1 MVCFVYISTSFHEP
15 ATDGLRFIYS
25 RDGWQWQQVDGIWLK
40 PEVGKQRVM
49 RDPSIIRTPDGM
61 FHLVWTSSWRGDR
74 GFGYACSKDLVHW
87 SEQRFI
93 EVMTDTTTVNVWA
106 PELFWDDVRQQAV
119 IIWASCIPGKFPDG
133 QEEHKN
139 NHRLYYTTTK
149 DFKRFAPAKLM
160 IEPGFS
166 CIDATL
172 VKRGNKDYV
181 MVLKDNTRPERDIKV
196 AYATSPYG
204 PWSKASEPFTDK
216 MMEGPTTVKVTRK
229 IDKTDESGW
238 LIYYDRYELKDFGAH
253 FTKDF
258 QTFEDVSN
266 KVSVPHLH
274 KHGTI
279 FEADEAI
286 LQGLL
291 NAKKIHYTGTT
302 LSNPNRH
309 DGGLSPVVGVHNIQI
324 LRANREHPSEANG
337 QGWTYNHQP
346 MMAYWNDQFYIH
358 YLCDPSDEHIPP
370 SHTMLQT
377 SRDGYQWSTPQIL
390 FPEVQVPEGFQK
402 PGREEKAHNLIAIMH
417 QRVGWYVSKSGQ
429 LFAIGNYGVAF
440 DRKDD
445 PNDGNGI
452 GRVIREVKRDGSFG
466 PIYFIYHNGNY
477 GKHVKDGS
485 YKPVFPYYTKA
496 DKATK
501 KACEEILANPRY
513 RMQWVEEA
521 DRNDPLIPLHKE
533 YKAYCDYTLPDGQI
547 ASLWKHALTSTSAD
561 GGLTWAQP
569 VERAKGFVNSNAKIW
584 GQRLTDGT
592 YATIYNPSEYRWPLG
607 ISLSTDGYEYT
618 TLNLVQ
624 GEVPPMRYG
633 GNYKSYGPQY
643 VRGIQEGNG
652 IPRDSDL
659 WVTYSMNK
667 EDMWVAH
674 IPVPVQ
680 TEAHTHATAHEF
692 HLAAVPAA
700 ASAASAA
707 VPAASPA
714 GSSSPVP
721 AAAPVPAGSSAGPSA
736 PSLAAL
742 SSWNIYSPVYAPVSL
757 SDGWLTLSDSDPFD
771 YARVERKIPAT
782 QELKVNFDI
791 QARQNDHGLL
801 QIEFLDSHGT
811 ACSRIELTDEGIMR
825 CKGGARYGTLGKYE
839 PNTTYHIEAILS
851 VAKRMAEVY
860 INGKKAGQRMFFAP
874 VEAIERI
881 MFRTGSERRFPDIDT
896 PADWYGTLDHA
907 GDRAPEAVFSIANVV
922 TTPVPTGSS
931 AGSSATTPAA
941 SASGGAFL
949 RYDTYRPYVDYFN
962 TMEPETIAQAIPNDR
977 AWQWM
982 KDNVPLFDCPDRG
995 FEEMW
1000 YFRWWTLRKHIE
1012 QTPVGYA
1019 MTEFLVNR
1027 SYADQYNLIAS
1038 GVGHHIHESR
1048 WLRDTTYLD
1057 QIMNTWYHGNDG
1069 QPMKK
1074 LPNYSSW
1081 IAHSLWGRYL
1091 VDGRKQWIVSM
1102 LPSLEWEYNLWESTH
1117 TREGGLYWQADVQD
1131 AMEETISGGRR
1142 KKYLRPSINSY
1153 MYGNAMAVGH
1163 IALLAGDD
1171 AKAQV
1176 YFDKAADLREK
1187 AHAKLWNDRHA
1198 FFETHRIDSSANV
1211 REAIGFLPWYTHM
1224 AKDEARYA
1232 AAWRQAADPQGFSAP
1247 YGLTTAER
1255 RHPLFRTHGVGK
1267 CEWDGAVWPFA
1278 TSQTL
1283 TALAN
1288 FANDYTA
1295 RPSATPVPSSAATA
1309 PVPAASPAGL
1319 SAPVP
1324 AGSSA
1329 GPSAPMPAASPAGLP
1344 LDSLFFS
1351 EMEKYMQSQHMRGKP
1366 YIGEYLDETTGYWLK
1381 GDQERSRYYNH
1392 STWNDLVITGL
1403 CGLRPRAD
1411 RTIEVNPLL
1420 PADKWPYF
1428 CLDNVPYHG
1437 HFLTIVWDRDGSRY
1451 HAGRGLRV
1459 YVDGKLMGHRPTI
1472 GKLLLADAL

>member
-1 MVCFVYISTSFHEP
+1 MKRTLMLLAVSFWLLAISAQHKVYISTSFHEP

-25 RDGWQWQQVDGIWLK
+25 HDGWSWKQVDGIWLK
-40 PEVGKQRVM
+40 PEVGQQKVM

-74 GFGYACSKDLVHW
+74 GFGYASSRDLIHW
-87 SEQRFI
+87 SKQRFI

-106 PELFWDDVRQQAV
+106 PELFWDDVKQQA
-119 IIWASCIPGKFPDG
+119 IIVWASCIPGKFPDG

-149 DFKRFAPAKLM
+149 DFKKFTPTKLM

-172 VKRGNKDYV
+172 VKRGKDDYV

-196 AYATSPYG
+196 AYAKSPYG
-204 PWSKASEPFTDK
+204 PWSKASEPFTGK

-229 IDKTDESGW
+229 VDKNEENGW
-238 LIYYDRYELKDFGAH
+238 LIYYDRYRLYDFGAH

-258 QTFEDVSN
+258 VSFEDVSN
-266 KVSVPHLH
+266 KVSVPKLH

-291 NAKKIHYTGTT
+291 NAKKVHYTGKT

-324 LRANREHPSEANG
+324 MRANREHPSEANG

-346 MMAYWNDQFYIH
+346 MMAYWNDQFYVH
-358 YLCDPSDEHIPP
+358 YLCDPKDEHVPP

-377 SRDGYQWSTPQIL
+377 SKDGYTWSNPQVL

-402 PGREEKAHNLIAIMH
+402 PNRPEKAHNLIAIMH

-429 LFAIGNYGVAF
+429 LWALGNYGVAF
-440 DRKDD
+440 DKKDD
-445 PNDGNGI
+445 PNDGNGL
-452 GRVIREVKRDGSFG
+452 GRVIREVKKDGTLG
-466 PIYFIYHNGNY
+466 PIYFIYQNA
-477 GKHVKDGS
+477 S
-485 YKPVFPYYTKA
+485 YTRYTRETRTSSAFPFYTKA
-496 DKATK
+496 PKDVK

-521 DRNDPLIPLHKE
+521 DRNDPLIPLNKE

-547 ASLWKHALTSTSAD
+547 AALWKHALTSTSAD

-569 VERAKGFVNSNAKIW
+569 VERAQGFVNSNAKIW
-584 GQRLTDGT
+584 GQRLSDGT
-592 YATIYNPSEYRWPLG
+592 YATVYNPSEYRWPLA
-607 ISLSTDGYEYT
+607 ISLSKDGYEYT

-652 IPRDSDL
+652 MPKDSDL
-659 WVTYSMNK
+659 WVAYSMNK

-680 TEAHTHATAHEF
+680 TEAHSHADGTEF
-692 HLAAVPAA
+692 T
-700 ASAASAA
+700 SATI
-707 VPAASPA
+707 PA
-714 GSSSPVP
+714 GSP
-721 AAAPVPAGSSAGPSA
+721 AC
-736 PSLAAL
+736 LTT
-742 SSWNIYSPVYAPVSL
+742 WNIHSPVYAPVSL
-757 SDGWLTLSDSDPFD
+757 NDGWLTFSDSDPFD

-782 QELKVNFDI
+782 KELKVCFDLK
-791 QARQNDHGLL
+791 ASQNNTGLL
-801 QIEFLDSHGT
+801 QIEFLDAHGT

-825 CKGGARYGTLGKYE
+825 CKGGARYGGLGKYE
-839 PNTTYHIEAILS
+839 ANTTYHFEVILS
-851 VAKRMAEVY
+851 VSRRVAEVY

-874 VEAIERI
+874 VEAIERV
-881 MFRTGSERRFPDIDT
+881 MFRTGSERRFPDVDT
-896 PADWYGTLDHA
+896 PADWDGILPNA
-907 GDRAPEAVFSIANVV
+907 GEREPEATFSIANFT
-922 TTPVPTGSS
+922 TTPNGS
-931 AGSSATTPAA
+931 PL
-941 SASGGAFL
+941 GGAFL
-949 RYDTYRPYVDYFN
+949 RYDDYKHYVDYFN
-962 TMEPETIAQAIPNDR
+962 TMEDENIVQAIPNAK
-977 AWQWM
+977 AWEWM
-982 KDNVPLFDCPDRG
+982 TQNVPLFDCPDRG
-995 FEEMW
+995 FEELY

-1027 SYADQYNLIAS
+1027 NYADKWKLIAS

-1048 WLRDTTYLD
+1048 WLRDSTYLD

-1069 QPMKK
+1069 KPMER
-1074 LPNYSSW
+1074 LVNYSSW
-1081 IAHSLWGRYL
+1081 IAHSLWQRYL
-1091 VDGRKQWIVSM
+1091 VDGHKDWIVSM
-1102 LPSLEWEYNLWESTH
+1102 LPSLEWEYNHWETTH

-1131 AMEETISGGRR
+1131 AMEETISGGRK
-1142 KKYLRPSINSY
+1142 KKYLRPSINAY
-1153 MYGNAMAVGH
+1153 MYGNAMAIGN
-1163 IALLAGDD
+1163 ICALGGFA
-1171 AKAQV
+1171 AKAQT
-1176 YFDKAADLREK
+1176 YFSKANDLKEK
-1187 AHAKLWNDRHA
+1187 VHAKLWNENHA

-1224 AKDEARYA
+1224 AKDEAKYSV
-1232 AAWRQAADPQGFSAP
+1232 AWLQAGDTEGFSAP

-1255 RHPLFRTHGVGK
+1255 RHPQFRTHGVGK

-1295 RPSATPVPSSAATA
+1295 RPVPSGLAAGA
-1309 PVPAASPAGL
+1309 
-1319 SAPVP
+1319 
-1324 AGSSA
+1324 
-1329 GPSAPMPAASPAGLP
+1329 LP
-1344 LDSLFFS
+1344 LDSLYFA
-1351 EMEKYMQSQHMRGKP
+1351 ELEKYMQSQHMRGKP

-1392 STWNDLVITGL
+1392 STWNDLIITGL
-1403 CGLRPRAD
+1403 CGLRPRQD
-1411 RTIEVNPLL
+1411 NTIVVNPLL
-1420 PADKWPYF
+1420 PQNKWDYF
-1428 CLDNVPYHG
+1428 CLDNVLYHG
-1437 HFLTIVWDRDGSRY
+1437 HNLTIVWDKDGSRY
-1451 HAGRGLRV
+1451 HAGKGLRV
-1459 YVDGKLMGHRPTI
+1459 YVDGKLAGHRDTLGRLTI
-1472 GKLLLADAL
+1472 EHAF

>member
-1 MVCFVYISTSFHEP
+1 MKRFCIFFLLLTACLVVSAQQKVYISTSFHEP

-25 RDGWQWQQVDGIWLK
+25 HDGWTWQQVDGIWLR
-40 PEVGKQRVM
+40 PEVGKQKVM

-93 EVMTDTTTVNVWA
+93 EVMTDTSTVNVWA
-106 PELFWDDVRQQAV
+106 PELFWDDIKKQAI

-149 DFKRFAPAKLM
+149 DFKTFTPTKLM

-172 VKRGNKDYV
+172 VKRGKNDYV

-196 AYATSPYG
+196 AYAKSPYG
-204 PWSKASEPFTDK
+204 PWSKASEPFTGK
-216 MMEGPTTVKVTRK
+216 MMEGPTTVKVK
-229 IDKTDESGW
+229 DGW
-238 LIYYDRYELKDFGAH
+238 LIYYDRYQLKDFGAH

-258 QTFEDVSN
+258 VTFEDVSN
-266 KVSVPHLH
+266 KVCVPNLH

-279 FEADEAI
+279 FEADETI

-291 NAKKIHYTGTT
+291 TAKKVHYTGKT

-346 MMAYWNDQFYIH
+346 MMAYWNDQFYVH
-358 YLCDPSDEHIPP
+358 YLCDPKDEHVPP
-370 SHTMLQT
+370 SHTMYQT
-377 SRDGYQWSTPQIL
+377 SPDGYTWSNPQIL
-390 FPEVQVPEGFQK
+390 FPEVKVPEGFQK
-402 PGREEKAHNLIAIMH
+402 PNRLDKAHDLIAIMH

-429 LFAIGNYGVAF
+429 LWALGNYGVAF
-440 DRKDD
+440 DKKDD
-445 PNDGNGI
+445 PNDGNGL
-452 GRVIREVKRDGSFG
+452 GRVIREVKKDGTLG
-466 PIYFIYHNGNY
+466 AIYFIYQNSGY
-477 GKHVKDGS
+477 SRQSGKSGI
-485 YKPVFPYYTKA
+485 FPFYTKA
-496 DKATK
+496 PKDVK

-547 ASLWKHALTSTSAD
+547 AALWKHALTSTSAD

-584 GQRLTDGT
+584 GQRLSDGT
-592 YATIYNPSEYRWPLG
+592 YATVYNPSEYRWPLA
-607 ISLSTDGYEYT
+607 ISLSKDGYEYV

-624 GEVPPMRYG
+624 GEVSPMRYG

-652 IPRDSDL
+652 TPKDSDL
-659 WVTYSMNK
+659 WVAYSMNK

-680 TEAHTHATAHEF
+680 TEAHSHADGTEF
-692 HLAAVPAA
+692 TVPDGFAIG
-700 ASAASAA
+700 
-707 VPAASPA
+707 V
-714 GSSSPVP
+714 
-721 AAAPVPAGSSAGPSA
+721 
-736 PSLAAL
+736 AAL
-742 SSWNIYSPVYAPVSL
+742 SHLTTWNIHSPLYAPVSL
-757 SDGWLTLSDSDPFD
+757 NNGWLTLSDSDPFD

-782 QELKVNFDI
+782 KELKVSFDLKA
-791 QARQNDHGLL
+791 QQNNYGLL
-801 QIEFLDSHGT
+801 QIEFLDAQGV

-825 CKGGARYGTLGKYE
+825 CKGGARYGGLGKYE
-839 PNTTYHIEAILS
+839 ANATYHIEVILS
-851 VAKRMAEVY
+851 VGRRVAEVY

-874 VEAIERI
+874 VEAIERV
-881 MFRTGSERRFPDIDT
+881 MFRTGSGRRFPDVDT
-896 PADWYGTLDHA
+896 SADWDGILENA
-907 GDRAPEAVFSIANVV
+907 GNTAPTASFSIANFT
-922 TTPVPTGSS
+922 TTPNGS
-931 AGSSATTPAA
+931 PL
-941 SASGGAFL
+941 GGAFL
-949 RYDTYRPYVDYFN
+949 RYDDYKHYVDYFN
-962 TMEPETIAQAIPNDR
+962 TMEDENIVQAIPNSKS
-977 AWQWM
+977 WEWM
-982 KDNVPLFDCPDRG
+982 TQNVPLFDSPDKD

-1027 SYADQYNLIAS
+1027 NYADKWKLIAS

-1057 QIMNTWYHGNDG
+1057 QIVNTWYHGNEG

-1074 LPNYSSW
+1074 VTTYSSW
-1081 IAHSLWGRYL
+1081 IAHSLWQRHL
-1091 VDGRKQWIVSM
+1091 VDGRKQWYIDM
-1102 LPSLEWEYNLWESTH
+1102 LPSLEWEYNHWETTH
-1117 TREGGLYWQADVQD
+1117 TREGGLFWQADVQD
-1131 AMEETISGGRR
+1131 AMEETISGGRK

-1153 MYGNAMAVGH
+1153 MYGNAMAIGN
-1163 IALLAGDD
+1163 ILALSGSP

-1176 YFDKAADLREK
+1176 YFDKAADLKEK
-1187 AHAKLWNDRHA
+1187 AHTKLWNENHA

-1224 AKDEARYA
+1224 AKDEAKYSI
-1232 AAWRQAADPQGFSAP
+1232 AWLQAGDPEGFSAP

-1255 RHPLFRTHGVGK
+1255 RHPQFRTHGVGK

-1295 RPSATPVPSSAATA
+1295 RPVPSSSS
-1309 PVPAASPAGL
+1309 VPSDFVAG
-1319 SAPVP
+1319 A
-1324 AGSSA
+1324 
-1329 GPSAPMPAASPAGLP
+1329 LP
-1344 LDSLFFS
+1344 LDSLYFA
-1351 EMEKYMQSQHMRGKP
+1351 ELEKYMQSQHMRGKP

-1392 STWNDLVITGL
+1392 STWNDLIITGL
-1403 CGLRPRAD
+1403 CGLRPRQD
-1411 RTIEVNPLL
+1411 NTIVVNPLL
-1420 PADKWPYF
+1420 PKGKWDYF
-1428 CLDNVPYHG
+1428 CLDNVLYHG
-1437 HFLTIVWDRDGSRY
+1437 HNLTIVWDKDGSRY
-1451 HAGRGLRV
+1451 HAGKGLRV
-1459 YVDGKLMGHRPTI
+1459 YVDGKLAGHRDTLGRLTI
-1472 GKLLLADAL
+1472 EHAF

>member
-1 MVCFVYISTSFHEP
+1 MKRFGVLLLMLTFLLTASAQHKVYISTSFHEP

-25 RDGWQWQQVDGIWLK
+25 RDGWKWQQVEGVWLK
-40 PEVGKQRVM
+40 PEVGNQRVM

-93 EVMTDTTTVNVWA
+93 EVMKDTTTVNVWA
-106 PELFWDDVRQQAV
+106 PELFWDDVKRQAV

-133 QEEHKN
+133 QEDHKN

-149 DFKRFAPAKLM
+149 DFNTFAPAKLM

-172 VKRGNKDYV
+172 VKRAKNDYV

-196 AYATSPYG
+196 AYAKSPYG
-204 PWSKASEPFTDK
+204 PWSKASEPFTGK
-216 MMEGPTTVKVTRK
+216 MMEGPTTVKVK
-229 IDKTDESGW
+229 DGW
-238 LIYYDRYELKDFGAH
+238 LIYYDRYRLKDFGAH

-258 QTFEDVSN
+258 VTFEDVSDQ
-266 KVSVPHLH
+266 VIVPNLH

-286 LQGLL
+286 LNGLL
-291 NAKKIHYTGTT
+291 NAKKIHYTGKT

-324 LRANREHPSEANG
+324 LRANREHPSVSNG
-337 QGWTYNHQP
+337 NGWTYNHQP
-346 MMAYWNDQFYIH
+346 MMAYWHDKFYVH
-358 YLCDPSDEHIPP
+358 YLCDPKDEHVPP

-377 SRDGYQWSTPQIL
+377 SEDGYTWSAPQVL

-402 PGREEKAHNLIAIMH
+402 PNRADKAHDLIAIMH

-429 LFAIGNYGVAF
+429 LWALGNYGVAF
-440 DRKDD
+440 DKKDD
-445 PNDGNGI
+445 PNDGNGL
-452 GRVIREVKRDGSFG
+452 GRVIREVKKDGTLG
-466 PIYFIYHNGNY
+466 DIYFIYKNI
-477 GKHVKDGS
+477 S
-485 YKPVFPYYTKA
+485 YTSQTSGTSKARPFPFYTKA
-496 DKATK
+496 PKDVKA
-501 KACEEILANPRY
+501 ACEEILANPRY

-547 ASLWKHALTSTSAD
+547 AALWKHALTSTSAD

-584 GQRLTDGT
+584 GQRLSDGT
-592 YATIYNPSEYRWPLG
+592 YATVYNPSEYRWPLA
-607 ISLSTDGYEYT
+607 ISLSKDGYEYV

-652 IPRDSDL
+652 VPKDSDL

-680 TEAHTHATAHEF
+680 TEAHSHADGTEF
-692 HLAAVPAA
+692 RVGKISDLAT
-700 ASAASAA
+700 
-707 VPAASPA
+707 
-714 GSSSPVP
+714 
-721 AAAPVPAGSSAGPSA
+721 
-736 PSLAAL
+736 
-742 SSWNIYSPVYAPVSL
+742 WNIHSPVYAPVSL
-757 SDGWLTLSDSDPFD
+757 RNGWLTLSDSDPFD

-782 QELKVNFDI
+782 KELKVSFDLK
-791 QARQNDHGLL
+791 ADQNNTGLL
-801 QIEFLDSHGT
+801 QIEFLDAQGT
-811 ACSRIELTDEGIMR
+811 ACSRIELTNEGQMR
-825 CKGGARYGTLGKYE
+825 CKGGARYGGLGKYE
-839 PNTTYHIEAILS
+839 ANKTYHIESILS
-851 VAKRMAEVY
+851 VSKRMIEVY
-860 INGKKAGQRMFFAP
+860 IDGKKAGQRMFFAP
-874 VEAIERI
+874 VESLERI
-881 MFRTGSERRFPDIDT
+881 MFRTGSERRFPDVDT
-896 PADWYGTLDHA
+896 PADWDGTLENA
-907 GDRAPEAVFSIANVV
+907 GATEPEATFAIAAFS
-922 TTPVPTGSS
+922 TTPVSVVDGL
-931 AGSSATTPAA
+931 AVNTPA
-941 SASGGAFL
+941 FL
-949 RYDTYRPYVDYFN
+949 KYDNYKHYVDYFN
-962 TMEPETIAQAIPNDR
+962 TMEDENIVQAIPNTK
-977 AWQWM
+977 AWEWM
-982 KDNVPLFDCPDRG
+982 TQNTPLFDCPDRG

-1000 YFRWWTLRKHIE
+1000 YFRWWTLRKHIK

-1057 QIMNTWYHGNDG
+1057 QIMNTWYKGNEG
-1069 QPMKK
+1069 KPMKK
-1074 LPNYSSW
+1074 IANYSSW

-1091 VDGRKQWIVSM
+1091 VDGRKDWIVSM
-1102 LPSLEWEYNLWESTH
+1102 LPSLEWEYNYWETTH

-1131 AMEETISGGRR
+1131 AMEETISGGRK
-1142 KKYLRPSINSY
+1142 KKYLRPSINAY
-1153 MYGNAMAVGH
+1153 MYGNAMAIGNICVLADSVGKSR
-1163 IALLAGDD
+1163 I
-1171 AKAQV
+1171 
-1176 YFDKAADLREK
+1176 YFQKAADLREK
-1187 AHAKLWNDRHA
+1187 VHAKLWNEQHA

-1211 REAIGFLPWYTHM
+1211 REAIGYMPWYTHM
-1224 AKDEARYA
+1224 AKDDSKYA
-1232 AAWRQAADPQGFSAP
+1232 VAWLQAGDSQGFSAP
-1247 YGLTTAER
+1247 YGQTTAER
-1255 RHPLFRTHGVGK
+1255 RHPQFRTHGVGK

-1283 TALAN
+1283 TAMAN
-1288 FANDYTA
+1288 FANDYQ
-1295 RPSATPVPSSAATA
+1295 SSHL
-1309 PVPAASPAGL
+1309 SPLTSHL
-1319 SAPVP
+1319 S
-1324 AGSSA
+1324 
-1329 GPSAPMPAASPAGLP
+1329 
-1344 LDSLFFS
+1344 LDSLYFA
-1351 EMEKYMQSQHMRGKP
+1351 ELEKYMQSQHMRGKP

-1392 STWNDLVITGL
+1392 STWNDLIITGL

-1411 RTIEVNPLL
+1411 NTLEVNPLL
-1420 PADKWPYF
+1420 PENKWSYF

-1437 HFLTIVWDRDGSRY
+1437 HTITIVYDKDGSRY
-1451 HAGRGLRV
+1451 HAGKGLRV
-1459 YVDGKLMGHRPTI
+1459 FVDGYLKGQRHDL
-1472 GKLLLADAL
+1472 GKLIISNAL

>member
-1 MVCFVYISTSFHEP
+1 MNKRFCILFLMVTAVLTAVAQDQKVYISTSFHEP

-25 RDGWQWQQVDGIWLK
+25 RDGWTWQAIDGIWLR

-49 RDPSIIRTPDGM
+49 RDPSIIRTPDGT

-74 GFGYACSKDLVHW
+74 GFGYASSKDLVHW
-87 SEQRFI
+87 TEQRFI
-93 EVMTDTTTVNVWA
+93 EVMTDTSTVNVWA
-106 PELFWDDVRQQAV
+106 PELFWDDVKRQAV
-119 IIWASCIPGKFPDG
+119 IVWASCIPGKFPDG

-149 DFKRFAPAKLM
+149 DFKQFAPAKLM
-160 IEPGFS
+160 IDPGFS

-172 VKRGNKDYV
+172 VKRGHKDYV

-204 PWSKASEPFTDK
+204 PWSKASEPFTGK
-216 MMEGPTTVKVTRK
+216 MMEGPTVLRL
-229 IDKTDESGW
+229 DEQIVNSKSSNSKSGW
-238 LIYYDRYELKDFGAH
+238 LIYYDRYRLKDFGAH

-258 QTFEDVSN
+258 VTFEDVSN
-266 KVSVPHLH
+266 RVTVPDLH

-279 FEADEAI
+279 FEADETV
-286 LQGLL
+286 LNGLL
-291 NAKKIHYTGTT
+291 NARKVHYTGKT

-324 LRANREHPSEANG
+324 LRANREQPSASNG
-337 QGWTYNHQP
+337 NGWTYNHQP
-346 MMAYWNDQFYIH
+346 MMAYWNGQFYVH
-358 YLCDPSDEHIPP
+358 YLCDPKDEHVPP
-370 SHTMLQT
+370 SHTMYQT
-377 SRDGYQWSTPQIL
+377 SKDGYTWTDPQVL
-390 FPEVQVPEGFQK
+390 FPELQVPEGFQK
-402 PGREEKAHNLIAIMH
+402 PNRPDKAHDLIAIMH
-417 QRVGWYVSKSGQ
+417 QRVGWYTSKSGQ
-429 LFAIGNYGVAF
+429 FFAIGNYGVAF
-440 DRKDD
+440 DKKDD
-445 PNDGNGI
+445 PNDGNGM
-452 GRVIREVKRDGSFG
+452 GRVIREVRKDGTLG
-466 PIYFIYHNGNY
+466 PIYFIYYNGNY
-477 GKHVKDGS
+477 GKQVKNGK
-485 YKPVFPYYTKA
+485 YKTAFPYYTKA
-496 DKATK
+496 DKATRT
-501 KACEEILANPRY
+501 ACEEILANPRY

-547 ASLWKHALTSTSAD
+547 AALWKHALTSTSAD
-561 GGLTWAQP
+561 GGRTWAQP

-592 YATIYNPSEYRWPLG
+592 YATVYNPSEYRWPLA
-607 ISLSTDGYEYT
+607 ISLSKDGYEYT

-652 IPRDSDL
+652 TPNDSDL
-659 WVTYSMNK
+659 WVAYSMNK

-680 TEAHTHATAHEF
+680 TEAHSHADGTEF
-692 HLAAVPAA
+692 TVGKISDLAT
-700 ASAASAA
+700 
-707 VPAASPA
+707 
-714 GSSSPVP
+714 
-721 AAAPVPAGSSAGPSA
+721 
-736 PSLAAL
+736 
-742 SSWNIYSPVYAPVSL
+742 WNIYSPVYAPVSL
-757 SDGWLTLSDSDPFD
+757 NDGWLTLADSDPFD

-782 QELKVNFDI
+782 RELKVSFDLK
-791 QARQNDHGLL
+791 AGQNDRGLL
-801 QIEFLDSHGT
+801 QIEFLDSNGT

-825 CKGGARYGTLGKYE
+825 CKGGARYGGMGKYDAG
-839 PNTTYHIEAILS
+839 TVYHIEAVLS
-851 VAKRMAEVY
+851 VSKRMIEVY

-874 VEAIERI
+874 VESIERI
-881 MFRTGSERRFPDIDT
+881 MFRTGAERRFPDIDT
-896 PADWYGTLDHA
+896 PADWDGILENA
-907 GDRAPEAVFSIANVV
+907 GERDSEVTFAIANVA
-922 TTPVPTGSS
+922 TAACSADGSS
-931 AGSSATTPAA
+931 ASVPAI
-941 SASGGAFL
+941 L
-949 RYDTYRPYVDYFN
+949 RYDDYKHYVDYFN
-962 TMEPETIAQAIPNDR
+962 TMEDENIVQAIPNAK

-982 KDNVPLFDCPDRG
+982 TENVPLFDCPDRG

-1000 YFRWWTLRKHIE
+1000 YFRWWTLRKHIR

-1027 SYADQYNLIAS
+1027 SYADQWNLISS

-1074 LPNYSSW
+1074 LVNYSSW

-1091 VDGRKQWIVSM
+1091 VDGRKDWIVGM
-1102 LPSLEWEYNLWESTH
+1102 LPSMEWEYNYWESTH

-1131 AMEETISGGRR
+1131 AMEETISGGRK

-1153 MYGNAMAVGH
+1153 MYGNAMAIGNT
-1163 IALLAGDD
+1163 ARLTGDE
-1171 AKAQV
+1171 AKAKM

-1187 AHAKLWNDRHA
+1187 VHAKLWNENHA

-1211 REAIGFLPWYTHM
+1211 REAIGFMPWYTHM
-1224 AKDEARYA
+1224 AKDEAKYA
-1232 AAWRQAADPQGFSAP
+1232 VAWQQAADPQGFSAP
-1247 YGLTTAER
+1247 YGQTTAER

-1288 FANDYTA
+1288 FANDYTN
-1295 RPSATPVPSSAATA
+1295 VPSGFTT
-1309 PVPAASPAGL
+1309 
-1319 SAPVP
+1319 
-1324 AGSSA
+1324 GSI
-1329 GPSAPMPAASPAGLP
+1329 
-1344 LDSLFFS
+1344 DSLFFD

-1392 STWNDLVITGL
+1392 STWNDLIITGL
-1403 CGLRPRAD
+1403 VGLRPRQD
-1411 RTIEVNPLL
+1411 NTLEVNPLL
-1420 PADKWPYF
+1420 PTDKWSYF
-1428 CLDNVPYHG
+1428 CLDNVLYHG
-1437 HFLTIVWDRDGSRY
+1437 HTLTIVYDRDGDRY
-1451 HAGRGLRV
+1451 HVGRGLRIF
-1459 YVDGKLMGHRPTI
+1459 VDGQLKGQRPDL
-1472 GKLLLADAL
+1472 GKLLIPNAL

>member
-1 MVCFVYISTSFHEP
+1 MRQRLYILSFLLTVLMTTSAQQKVFISTSFHEP

-25 RDGWQWQQVDGIWLK
+25 RDGWTWQQIDGIWLR

-49 RDPSIIRTPDGM
+49 RDPSIIRTPNGM

-93 EVMTDTTTVNVWA
+93 EVMKDTSTVNVWA
-106 PELFWDDVRQQAV
+106 PELFWDDVKQQAV
-119 IIWASCIPGKFPDG
+119 IVWASCIPGKFPDG

-149 DFKRFAPAKLM
+149 DFKVFAPTKLM
-160 IEPGFS
+160 IDPGFS

-172 VKRGNKDYV
+172 VKRGHKDYV

-196 AYATSPYG
+196 AYSKSPYG
-204 PWSKASEPFTDK
+204 PWSKPSEPFTGK
-216 MMEGPTTVKVTRK
+216 MMEGPTTIKVK
-229 IDKTDESGW
+229 DGW

-258 QTFEDVSN
+258 VTFEDVSD
-266 KVSVPHLH
+266 KVSVPNLH

-279 FEADEAI
+279 FEADETI
-286 LQGLL
+286 LNGLM

-324 LRANREHPSEANG
+324 LRANREQPSASNG
-337 QGWTYNHQP
+337 NGWTYNHQP
-346 MMAYWNDQFYIH
+346 MMAYWNDQFYVH
-358 YLCDPSDEHIPP
+358 YLCDPKDEHVPP
-370 SHTMLQT
+370 SHTMYQT
-377 SRDGYQWSTPQIL
+377 SKDGYTWSNPQVL

-402 PGREEKAHNLIAIMH
+402 PNRPDKAHDLIAIMH

-429 LFAIGNYGVAF
+429 LWAIGNYGVAF
-440 DRKDD
+440 DKKDD
-445 PNDGNGI
+445 PNDGNGL
-452 GRVIREVKRDGSFG
+452 GRVIREVRKDGSLG
-466 PIYFIYHNGNY
+466 PIYFIYLNHT
-477 GKHVKDGS
+477 
-485 YKPVFPYYTKA
+485 YKTYKTCFPYYTKA

-501 KACEEILANPRY
+501 TACEEILANPRY

-547 ASLWKHALTSTSAD
+547 AALWKHALTSTSAD

-584 GQRLTDGT
+584 GQRLSDGT
-592 YATIYNPSEYRWPLG
+592 YATVYNPSEYRWPLA
-607 ISLSTDGYEYT
+607 ISLSSDGYEYT

-652 IPRDSDL
+652 TPKDSDL
-659 WVTYSMNK
+659 WVAYSMNK

-680 TEAHTHATAHEF
+680 TEAHGHADGTEF
-692 HLAAVPAA
+692 RVDKISDLAT
-700 ASAASAA
+700 
-707 VPAASPA
+707 
-714 GSSSPVP
+714 
-721 AAAPVPAGSSAGPSA
+721 
-736 PSLAAL
+736 
-742 SSWNIYSPVYAPVSL
+742 WNIYSPVYAPVSIEG
-757 SDGWLTLSDSDPFD
+757 GWLTLKDSDPFD

-782 QELKVNFDI
+782 KELCVEFDLR
-791 QARQNDHGLL
+791 AAQNSHGFL
-801 QIEFLDSHGT
+801 QIEFLDAHGT
-811 ACSRIELTDEGIMR
+811 ACSRIELTTDGIIR
-825 CKGGARYGTLGKYE
+825 CKGGARYGTLGKYKPHE
-839 PNTTYHIEAILS
+839 VYRMKCVLS
-851 VAKRMAEVY
+851 VSKRMIEVY
-860 INGKKAGQRMFFAP
+860 TNDKKAGQRMFFAP
-874 VEAIERI
+874 VESIERI
-881 MFRTGSERRFPDIDT
+881 MFRTGAERRFPDVDT
-896 PADWYGTLDHA
+896 PADWDGTLPNA
-907 GDRAPEAVFSIANVV
+907 GDKDPEAAFAIAAFTTAPISVV
-922 TTPVPTGSS
+922 DGLAVN
-931 AGSSATTPAA
+931 TPAV
-941 SASGGAFL
+941 L
-949 RYDTYRPYVDYFN
+949 KYDDYKHYVDYFN
-962 TMEPETIAQAIPNDR
+962 SMEDENIVQAIPNAK
-977 AWQWM
+977 AWEWM
-982 KDNVPLFDCPDRG
+982 TQNAPLFDCPNKD
-995 FEEMW
+995 FEETW
-1000 YFRWWTLRKHIE
+1000 YFRWWTLRKHIR

-1019 MTEFLVNR
+1019 MTEFLVPR
-1027 SYADQYNLIAS
+1027 SYADQWNLIAS

-1048 WLRDTTYLD
+1048 WLRDTTWLD
-1057 QIMNTWYHGNDG
+1057 QIMNTWYHGNEG

-1074 LPNYSSW
+1074 LYNYSSW

-1091 VDGRKQWIVSM
+1091 VDGRKDWIVSM
-1102 LPSLEWEYNLWESTH
+1102 LPSLEWEYNHWETTH

-1131 AMEETISGGRR
+1131 AMEETISGGRK
-1142 KKYLRPSINSY
+1142 KKYLRPSINAY
-1153 MYGNAMAVGH
+1153 MYGNAQAIGH
-1163 IALLAGDD
+1163 ISALAGETS
-1171 AKAQV
+1171 KAQD

-1187 AHAKLWNDRHA
+1187 AHAKLWNESHA

-1211 REAIGFLPWYTHM
+1211 REAIGYMPWYTHM
-1224 AKDEARYA
+1224 AKDTPKYA
-1232 AAWRQAADPQGFSAP
+1232 VAWLQAADPKGFSAP
-1247 YGLTTAER
+1247 YGQTTAER

-1288 FANDYTA
+1288 FINDY
-1295 RPSATPVPSSAATA
+1295 PIGVK
-1309 PVPAASPAGL
+1309 GL
-1319 SAPVP
+1319 RSDEVKTN
-1324 AGSSA
+1324 
-1329 GPSAPMPAASPAGLP
+1329 
-1344 LDSLFFS
+1344 LDSLYFA

-1403 CGLRPRAD
+1403 CGLRPRSD
-1411 RTIEVNPLL
+1411 STIEVNPLV
-1420 PADKWPYF
+1420 PIGKWEYF
-1428 CLDNVPYHG
+1428 CLDNVLYHG
-1437 HFLTIVWDRDGSRY
+1437 RNLTIVYDRDGSHY
-1451 HAGRGLRV
+1451 HMGVGLRV
-1459 YVDGKLMGHRPTI
+1459 LVDGRCVGERKDLGRLVIPDV
-1472 GKLLLADAL
+1472 L

>member
-1 MVCFVYISTSFHEP
+1 MKRFCIFFLLLTACLKFSAQQKVYISTSFHEP

-25 RDGWQWQQVDGIWLK
+25 RDGWNWQQVDGIWLR
-40 PEVGKQRVM
+40 PEVGNQRVM

-93 EVMTDTTTVNVWA
+93 EVMSDTTTVNVWA
-106 PELFWDDVRQQAV
+106 PELFWDDVKKQAV
-119 IIWASCIPGKFPDG
+119 IIWASCIPGKYPDG
-133 QEEHKN
+133 QEEYKN

-149 DFKRFAPAKLM
+149 DFKTFAPTKLM

-172 VKRGNKDYV
+172 VKRGKNDYV

-196 AYATSPYG
+196 AYAQSPYG
-204 PWSKASEPFTDK
+204 PWSKASEPFTGK
-216 MMEGPTTVKVTRK
+216 MMEGPTVLRL
-229 IDKTDESGW
+229 DEQMVNGKWSNGKSGW

-258 QTFEDVSN
+258 VTFEDVSN
-266 KVSVPHLH
+266 KVCVPKLH

-279 FEADEAI
+279 FEADETI

-291 NAKKIHYTGTT
+291 NAKKVHYTGKT

-337 QGWTYNHQP
+337 NGWTYNHQP
-346 MMAYWNDQFYIH
+346 MMAYWNDHFYVH
-358 YLCDPSDEHIPP
+358 YLCDPSDEHVPP
-370 SHTMLQT
+370 SHTLYQT
-377 SRDGYQWSTPQIL
+377 SPDGYTWSNPQIL

-402 PGREEKAHNLIAIMH
+402 PNRPDKAHDLIAIMH

-429 LFAIGNYGVAF
+429 LWALGNYGVAF
-440 DRKDD
+440 DKKDD
-445 PNDGNGI
+445 PNDGNGL
-452 GRVIREVKRDGSFG
+452 GRVIREVKKDGTLG
-466 PIYFIYHNGNY
+466 PIYFIYQNA
-477 GKHVKDGS
+477 S
-485 YKPVFPYYTKA
+485 YTRYTRETRISSAFPFYTKA
-496 DKATK
+496 PKDVRT
-501 KACEEILANPRY
+501 ACEEIITNPRY

-547 ASLWKHALTSTSAD
+547 AALWKHALTSTSAD

-584 GQRLTDGT
+584 GQRLSDGS
-592 YATIYNPSEYRWPLG
+592 YATVYNPSEYRWPLA
-607 ISLSTDGYEYT
+607 ISLSKDGYEYT

-652 IPRDSDL
+652 TPKDSDL
-659 WVTYSMNK
+659 WVAYSMNK

-680 TEAHTHATAHEF
+680 TEAHSHADGTEF
-692 HLAAVPAA
+692 TVPDGFAIGA
-700 ASAASAA
+700 
-707 VPAASPA
+707 
-714 GSSSPVP
+714 
-721 AAAPVPAGSSAGPSA
+721 
-736 PSLAAL
+736 AAL
-742 SSWNIYSPVYAPVSL
+742 SHLTNWNIHSPVYAPVSL
-757 SDGWLTLSDSDPFD
+757 NNGWLTLSDSDPFD

-782 QELKVNFDI
+782 KELKVSFDLKA
-791 QARQNDHGLL
+791 QQNNTGLL
-801 QIEFLDSHGT
+801 QIEFLDAQGT

-825 CKGGARYGTLGKYE
+825 CKGGARYGGLGKYE
-839 PNTTYHIEAILS
+839 VNTTYHFEVVLS
-851 VAKRMAEVY
+851 VSRRVAEVY

-874 VEAIERI
+874 VEAIERV
-881 MFRTGSERRFPDIDT
+881 MFRTGSERRFPDVDT
-896 PADWYGTLDHA
+896 PADWDGTLDNA
-907 GDRAPEAVFSIANVV
+907 GERSPEASFAIANVCTAPIV
-922 TTPVPTGSS
+922 SDGFAVGD
-931 AGSSATTPAA
+931 
-941 SASGGAFL
+941 GAFL
-949 RYDTYRPYVDYFN
+949 RYDDYKHYVDYFN
-962 TMEPETIAQAIPNDR
+962 TMEDENIVQAIPNAK
-977 AWQWM
+977 AWEWM
-982 KDNVPLFDCPDRG
+982 TQNVPLFDCPNKD

-1000 YFRWWTLRKHIE
+1000 YYRWWTLRKHIE

-1019 MTEFLVNR
+1019 MTEFLVPR

-1048 WLRDTTYLD
+1048 WLRDSTYLD
-1057 QIMNTWYHGNDG
+1057 QIMNTWYHGNDE

-1074 LPNYSSW
+1074 IVNYSSW

-1091 VDGRKQWIVSM
+1091 VDGRKDWIVSM
-1102 LPSLEWEYNLWESTH
+1102 LPSLEWEYNYWETTH

-1131 AMEETISGGRR
+1131 AMEETISGGRK
-1142 KKYLRPSINSY
+1142 KKYLRPSINAY
-1153 MYGNAMAVGH
+1153 MYGNATAIGNICVLGGF
-1163 IALLAGDD
+1163 A
-1171 AKAQV
+1171 AKAQT
-1176 YFDKAADLREK
+1176 YFSKANDLKEK
-1187 AHAKLWNDRHA
+1187 VHAKLWNEDHQ

-1224 AKDEARYA
+1224 AKDEAKYA
-1232 AAWRQAADPQGFSAP
+1232 VAWLQVDDPEGFSAP

-1255 RHPLFRTHGVGK
+1255 RHPQFRTHGVGK

-1295 RPSATPVPSSAATA
+1295 RPVPSGQGVPNDQNVPSGFAAGA
-1309 PVPAASPAGL
+1309 
-1319 SAPVP
+1319 
-1324 AGSSA
+1324 
-1329 GPSAPMPAASPAGLP
+1329 LP
-1344 LDSLFFS
+1344 LDSLYFA
-1351 EMEKYMQSQHMRGKP
+1351 ELEKYMQSQHMRGKP

-1392 STWNDLVITGL
+1392 STWNDLIITGL
-1403 CGLRPRAD
+1403 CGLHPRAD
-1411 RTIEVNPLL
+1411 NTIEVNPLL
-1420 PADKWPYF
+1420 PKDKWDYF
-1428 CLDNVPYHG
+1428 CLDNVLYHG
-1437 HFLTIVWDRDGSRY
+1437 RNLTIVWDKDGSRY
-1451 HAGRGLRV
+1451 HAGKGLRV
-1459 YVDGKLMGHRPTI
+1459 YIDGKLAGHRDTLGRLI
-1472 GKLLLADAL
+1472 IKNAL